1 MNLTLKRL
9 NLTPNYTEGE
19 LYVNDV
25 YFCKTLEDTNRDLN
39 KNGQFDNTEK
49 KVYGETCIP
58 YGKYK
63 VTVTYS
69 PKFKRELPEILGVNS
84 FSGIRIHRGNK
95 TSDSSGCILCGERVV
110 NGYLYNSTPYEIK
123 LTKLLKEAQMRNE
136 DITLTIEK
144 Q

>member
-19 LYVNDV
+19 LYVNGV

-39 KNGQFDNTEK
+39 KNGQFDNNEK

-63 VTVTYS
+63 VILSYS
-69 PKFKRELPEILGVNS
+69 PKFKRELTEILEVPD
-84 FSGIRIHRGNK
+84 FQGIRIHRGNK
-95 TSDSSGCILCGERVV
+95 ISDTLGCILCGEKVK
-110 NGYLYNSTPYEIK
+110 NGYLSNSTPYEIK
-123 LTKLLKEAQMRNE
+123 LVELFKQAKSRNE
-136 DITLTIEK
+136 ESFIEII
-144 Q
+144 

>member
-19 LYVNDV
+19 LYVNGV

-39 KNGQFDNTEK
+39 KNGQFDNSEK

-63 VTVTYS
+63 VILSYS
-69 PKFKRELPEILGVNS
+69 PKFKRELPEILEVPD
-84 FSGIRIHRGNK
+84 FQGIRVHRGNK
-95 TSDSSGCILCGERVV
+95 ISDTLGCVLCGEKVK
-110 NGYLYNSTPYEIK
+110 NGYLSNSTPYEIK
-123 LTKLLKEAQMRNE
+123 LVELFKQAKLRNE
-136 DITLTIEK
+136 ESFIEII
-144 Q
+144 

>member
-19 LYVNDV
+19 LYVNGV

-39 KNGQFDNTEK
+39 KNGQFDNNEK

-63 VTVTYS
+63 VILSYS
-69 PKFKRELPEILGVNS
+69 PKFKRELPEILEVPN
-84 FSGIRIHRGNK
+84 FQGIRIHRGNK
-95 TSDSSGCILCGERVV
+95 VADTLGCILCGEKVK
-110 NGYLYNSTPYEIK
+110 NGYLSNSTPYEIK
-123 LTKLLKEAQMRNE
+123 LVELLKQANIRKEE
-136 DITLTIEK
+136 SFIEII
-144 Q
+144 

>member
-19 LYVNDV
+19 LYVNGV

-39 KNGQFDNTEK
+39 KNGQFDNNEK

-63 VTVTYS
+63 VILSYS
-69 PKFKRELPEILGVNS
+69 PKFKRELPEILEVLD
-84 FSGIRIHRGNK
+84 FQGIRIHRGNK
-95 TSDSSGCILCGERVV
+95 ISDTLGCVLCGEKVK
-110 NGYLYNSTPYEIK
+110 NGYLSNSTPYEIK
-123 LTKLLKEAQMRNE
+123 LVELFKQAKSRNE
-136 DITLTIEK
+136 ESFIEII
-144 Q
+144 

>member
-19 LYVNDV
+19 LYVNGV

-39 KNGQFDNTEK
+39 KNGQFDNSEK

-63 VTVTYS
+63 IILSYS
-69 PKFKRELPEILGVNS
+69 PKFKRELPEILVVPN
-84 FSGIRIHRGNK
+84 FQGIRVHRGNK
-95 TSDSSGCILCGERVV
+95 ISDTLGCVLCGEKVK
-110 NGYLYNSTPYEIK
+110 NGYLSNSTPYEIK
-123 LTKLLKEAQMRNE
+123 LVELFKQAKSRNE
-136 DITLTIEK
+136 ESFIEII
-144 Q
+144 

>member
-19 LYVNDV
+19 LYVNGV

-39 KNGQFDNTEK
+39 KNGQFDNNEK

-63 VTVTYS
+63 VILSYS
-69 PKFKRELPEILGVNS
+69 PKFKRELPEILEVPN
-84 FSGIRIHRGNK
+84 FQGIRMHRGNK
-95 TSDSSGCILCGERVV
+95 ISDTLGCVLCGEKVK
-110 NGYLYNSTPYEIK
+110 NGYLSNSTPYEIK
-123 LTKLLKEAQMRNE
+123 LVELFKQAKSRNE
-136 DITLTIEK
+136 ESFIEII
-144 Q
+144 

>member
-19 LYVNDV
+19 LYVNGV

-39 KNGQFDNTEK
+39 KNGQFDNNEK

-63 VTVTYS
+63 VILSYS
-69 PKFKRELPEILGVNS
+69 PKFKRELPEILEVPD
-84 FSGIRIHRGNK
+84 FQGIRIHRGNK
-95 TSDSSGCILCGERVV
+95 ISDTLGCILCGEKVK
-110 NGYLYNSTPYEIK
+110 NGYLSNSTPYEIK
-123 LTKLLKEAQMRNE
+123 LVELFKQAKSRNE
-136 DITLTIEK
+136 ESFIEII
-144 Q
+144 

>member
-19 LYVNDV
+19 LYVNGV

-39 KNGQFDNTEK
+39 KNGQFDNNEK

-63 VTVTYS
+63 IILSYS
-69 PKFKRELPEILGVNS
+69 PKFKRELPEILEVPD
-84 FSGIRIHRGNK
+84 FFVFCIHRGNK
-95 TSDSSGCILCGERVV
+95 ISDTLGCILCGEKVK
-110 NGYLYNSTPYEIK
+110 NGYLSNSTPYEIK
-123 LTKLLKEAQMRNE
+123 LVELFKQAKSRNE
-136 DITLTIEK
+136 ESFIEII
-144 Q
+144 

>member
-19 LYVNDV
+19 LYVNGV

-39 KNGQFDNTEK
+39 KNGQFDNNEK

-63 VTVTYS
+63 VILSYS
-69 PKFKRELPEILGVNS
+69 PKFKRELPEILEVPD
-84 FSGIRIHRGNK
+84 FQGIRIHRGNK
-95 TSDSSGCILCGERVV
+95 ISDTLGCILCGEKVK
-110 NGYLYNSTPYEIK
+110 NGYLSNSTPYEIK
-123 LTKLLKEAQMRNE
+123 LVELFKQAKSKNE
-136 DITLTIEK
+136 ESFIEII
-144 Q
+144 

>member
-19 LYVNDV
+19 LYVNGV

-39 KNGQFDNTEK
+39 KNGQFDNNEK

-63 VTVTYS
+63 VILSYS
-69 PKFKRELPEILGVNS
+69 PKFKRELPEILEVPN
-84 FSGIRIHRGNK
+84 FQGIRIHRGNK
-95 TSDSSGCILCGERVV
+95 ISDTLGCILCGEKIK
-110 NGYLYNSTPYEIK
+110 NGYLSNSTPYEIK
-123 LTKLLKEAQMRNE
+123 LVELFKQAKLRNE
-136 DITLTIEK
+136 ESFIEII
-144 Q
+144 

>member
-39 KNGQFDNTEK
+39 KNGQFDNNEK

-63 VTVTYS
+63 VILSYS
-69 PKFKRELPEILGVNS
+69 PKFKRELPEILEVPD
-84 FSGIRIHRGNK
+84 FQGIRIHRGNK
-95 TSDSSGCILCGERVV
+95 ISDTLGCVLCGEKVK
-110 NGYLYNSTPYEIK
+110 NGYLSNSTPYEIK
-123 LTKLLKEAQMRNE
+123 LVELFKQAKSRNE
-136 DITLTIEK
+136 ESFIEII
-144 Q
+144 

>member
-19 LYVNDV
+19 LYVNGV

-39 KNGQFDNTEK
+39 KNGQFDNNEK

-63 VTVTYS
+63 VILSYS
-69 PKFKRELPEILGVNS
+69 PKFKRELPEILEVPN
-84 FSGIRIHRGNK
+84 FQGIRIHRGNK
-95 TSDSSGCILCGERVV
+95 ISDTLGCILCGEKVK
-110 NGYLYNSTPYEIK
+110 NGYLSNSTPYEIK
-123 LTKLLKEAQMRNE
+123 LVELFKQAKLRNE
-136 DITLTIEK
+136 ESFIEII
-144 Q
+144 

>member
-19 LYVNDV
+19 LYVNGV

-39 KNGQFDNTEK
+39 KNGQFDNNEK

-63 VTVTYS
+63 VILSYS
-69 PKFKRELPEILGVNS
+69 SKFKRELPEILEVPN
-84 FSGIRIHRGNK
+84 FQGIRIHRGNK
-95 TSDSSGCILCGERVV
+95 ISDTLGCVLCGEKIK
-110 NGYLYNSTPYEIK
+110 NGYLSNSTPYEIK
-123 LTKLLKEAQMRNE
+123 LVELFKQAKSRNE
-136 DITLTIEK
+136 ESFIEII
-144 Q
+144 

>member
-19 LYVNDV
+19 LYVNGV

-39 KNGQFDNTEK
+39 KNGQFDNNEK

-63 VTVTYS
+63 VILSYS
-69 PKFKRELPEILGVNS
+69 PKFKRELPEILEVPD
-84 FSGIRIHRGNK
+84 FQGIRIHRGNK
-95 TSDSSGCILCGERVV
+95 ISDTLGCVLCGEKIK
-110 NGYLYNSTPYEIK
+110 NGYLSNSTPYEIK
-123 LTKLLKEAQMRNE
+123 LVELFKQSKLRNE
-136 DITLTIEK
+136 ESFIEII
-144 Q
+144 

>member
-19 LYVNDV
+19 LYVNGV

-39 KNGQFDNTEK
+39 KNGQFDNNEK

-63 VTVTYS
+63 VILSYS
-69 PKFKRELPEILGVNS
+69 PKFKRELPEILEVPN
-84 FSGIRIHRGNK
+84 FQGIRMHRGNK
-95 TSDSSGCILCGERVV
+95 ISDTLGCVLCGEKVK
-110 NGYLYNSTPYEIK
+110 NGYLSNSTPYEIK
-123 LTKLLKEAQMRNE
+123 LVELLKQANIRKEE
-136 DITLTIEK
+136 SFIEII
-144 Q
+144 

>member
-19 LYVNDV
+19 LYVNGV

-39 KNGQFDNTEK
+39 RNGQFDNNEK

-63 VTVTYS
+63 VILSYS
-69 PKFKRELPEILGVNS
+69 PKFKRELPEILEVPD
-84 FSGIRIHRGNK
+84 FQGIRIHRGNK
-95 TSDSSGCILCGERVV
+95 ISDTLGCVLCGEKVK
-110 NGYLYNSTPYEIK
+110 NGYLSNSTPYEIK
-123 LTKLLKEAQMRNE
+123 LVELFKQAKSRNE
-136 DITLTIEK
+136 ESFIEII
-144 Q
+144 

>member
-19 LYVNDV
+19 LYVNGV

-39 KNGQFDNTEK
+39 KNGQFDNNEK

-63 VTVTYS
+63 VILSYS
-69 PKFKRELPEILGVNS
+69 PKFKRELPEILEVPD
-84 FSGIRIHRGNK
+84 FQGIRMHRGNK
-95 TSDSSGCILCGERVV
+95 ISDTLGCILCGEKVK
-110 NGYLYNSTPYEIK
+110 NGYLSNSTPYEIK
-123 LTKLLKEAQMRNE
+123 LVELFKQANLRNE
-136 DITLTIEK
+136 ESFIEII
-144 Q
+144 

>member
-19 LYVNDV
+19 LYVNGV

-39 KNGQFDNTEK
+39 KNGQFDNNEK

-63 VTVTYS
+63 VILSYS
-69 PKFKRELPEILGVNS
+69 PKFKRELPEILEVPN
-84 FSGIRIHRGNK
+84 FQGIRIHRGNK
-95 TSDSSGCILCGERVV
+95 ISDTLGCVLCGEKVK
-110 NGYLYNSTPYEIK
+110 NGYLSNSTPYEIK
-123 LTKLLKEAQMRNE
+123 LVELFKHAKSRNE
-136 DITLTIEK
+136 ESFIEII
-144 Q
+144 

>member
-19 LYVNDV
+19 LYVNET

-39 KNGQFDNTEK
+39 KNGQFDNSEK

-63 VTVTYS
+63 IVLSYS
-69 PKFKRELPEILGVNS
+69 PKFKRELPEILEVPN
-84 FSGIRIHRGNK
+84 FQGIRIHRGNK
-95 TSDSSGCILCGERVV
+95 VADTLGCILCGEKVN
-110 NGYLYNSTPYEIK
+110 NGYLSNSTPYEIK
-123 LTKLLKEAQMRNE
+123 LVELFKQAKSRNE
-136 DITLTIEK
+136 ESFIEII
-144 Q
+144 

>member
-19 LYVNDV
+19 LYVNGV

-39 KNGQFDNTEK
+39 KNGQFDNSEK

-63 VTVTYS
+63 IILSYS
-69 PKFKRELPEILGVNS
+69 PKFKRELPEILEVPD
-84 FSGIRIHRGNK
+84 FQGIRIHRGNK
-95 TSDSSGCILCGERVV
+95 ISDTLGCVLCGEKVK
-110 NGYLYNSTPYEIK
+110 NGYLSNSTPYEIK
-123 LTKLLKEAQMRNE
+123 LVELFKQAKSRNE
-136 DITLTIEK
+136 ESFIEII
-144 Q
+144 

>member
-19 LYVNDV
+19 LYVNGV

-39 KNGQFDNTEK
+39 KNGQFDNNEK

-63 VTVTYS
+63 VILSYS
-69 PKFKRELPEILGVNS
+69 PKFKRELPEILEVPD
-84 FSGIRIHRGNK
+84 FQGIRIHRGNK
-95 TSDSSGCILCGERVV
+95 VADTLGCILCGEKVK
-110 NGYLYNSTPYEIK
+110 NGYLSNSTPYEIK
-123 LTKLLKEAQMRNE
+123 LVELFKQAKSRNE
-136 DITLTIEK
+136 ESFIEII
-144 Q
+144 

>member
-19 LYVNDV
+19 LYVNGV

-39 KNGQFDNTEK
+39 KNGQFDNNEK

-63 VTVTYS
+63 VILSYS
-69 PKFKRELPEILGVNS
+69 PKFKRELPEILEVPD
-84 FSGIRIHRGNK
+84 FQGIRIHRGNK
-95 TSDSSGCILCGERVV
+95 ISDTLGCVLCGEKVK
-110 NGYLYNSTPYEIK
+110 NGYSLE
-123 LTKLLKEAQMRNE
+123 
-136 DITLTIEK
+136 
-144 Q
+144 

>member
-19 LYVNDV
+19 LYVNSV

-39 KNGQFDNTEK
+39 KNGQFDNNEK

-63 VTVTYS
+63 VILSYS
-69 PKFKRELPEILGVNS
+69 PKFKRELPEILEVPD
-84 FSGIRIHRGNK
+84 FQGIRIHRGNK
-95 TSDSSGCILCGERVV
+95 ISDTLGCVLCGEKVK
-110 NGYLYNSTPYEIK
+110 NGYLSNSTPYEIK
-123 LTKLLKEAQMRNE
+123 LVELLKQANLRNE
-136 DITLTIEK
+136 ESFIEII
-144 Q
+144 

>member
-19 LYVNDV
+19 LYVNGV

-39 KNGQFDNTEK
+39 KNGQFDNNEK

-63 VTVTYS
+63 IILSYS
-69 PKFKRELPEILGVNS
+69 PKFKRELPEILEVPN
-84 FSGIRIHRGNK
+84 FQGIRMHRGNK
-95 TSDSSGCILCGERVV
+95 ISDTLGCVLCGEKVK
-110 NGYLYNSTPYEIK
+110 NGYLSNSTPYEIK
-123 LTKLLKEAQMRNE
+123 LVELFKQAKSRNE
-136 DITLTIEK
+136 ESFIEII
-144 Q
+144 

>member
-19 LYVNDV
+19 LYVNGV

-39 KNGQFDNTEK
+39 KNGQFDNNEK

-63 VTVTYS
+63 VILSYS
-69 PKFKRELPEILGVNS
+69 PKFKRELPEILEVPN
-84 FSGIRIHRGNK
+84 FQGIRIHRGNK
-95 TSDSSGCILCGERVV
+95 ISDTLGCVLCGEKIK
-110 NGYLYNSTPYEIK
+110 NGYLSNSTPYEIK
-123 LTKLLKEAQMRNE
+123 LVELFKQAKLRNE
-136 DITLTIEK
+136 ESFIEII
-144 Q
+144 

>member
-19 LYVNDV
+19 LYVNGV

-39 KNGQFDNTEK
+39 KNGQFDNNEK

-63 VTVTYS
+63 VILSYS
-69 PKFKRELPEILGVNS
+69 PKFKRELPEILKVPN
-84 FSGIRIHRGNK
+84 FQGIRIHRGNK
-95 TSDSSGCILCGERVV
+95 ISDTLGCVLCGEKVK
-110 NGYLYNSTPYEIK
+110 NGYLSNSTPYEIK
-123 LTKLLKEAQMRNE
+123 LVELFKQAKSRNE
-136 DITLTIEK
+136 ESFIEII
-144 Q
+144 

>member
-19 LYVNDV
+19 LYVNGV

-39 KNGQFDNTEK
+39 KNGQFDNNEK

-63 VTVTYS
+63 VILSYS
-69 PKFKRELPEILGVNS
+69 PKFKRELPEILEVPD
-84 FSGIRIHRGNK
+84 FQGIRIHRGNK
-95 TSDSSGCILCGERVV
+95 ISDTLGCILCGEKVK
-110 NGYLYNSTPYEIK
+110 NGYLSNSTPYEIK
-123 LTKLLKEAQMRNE
+123 LVELFKQSKLRNE
-136 DITLTIEK
+136 ESFIEII
-144 Q
+144 

>member
-19 LYVNDV
+19 LYVNGV

-39 KNGQFDNTEK
+39 KNGQFDNNEK

-63 VTVTYS
+63 VILSYS
-69 PKFKRELPEILGVNS
+69 PKFKRELPEILEVPD
-84 FSGIRIHRGNK
+84 FQGIRIHRGNK
-95 TSDSSGCILCGERVV
+95 ISDTLGCILCGEKIK
-110 NGYLYNSTPYEIK
+110 NGYLSNSTPYEIK
-123 LTKLLKEAQMRNE
+123 LVELFKQAKSRNE
-136 DITLTIEK
+136 ESFIEII
-144 Q
+144 

>member
-19 LYVNDV
+19 LYVNGV

-39 KNGQFDNTEK
+39 KNGQFDNSEK

-63 VTVTYS
+63 VILSYS
-69 PKFKRELPEILGVNS
+69 PKFKRELPEILEVPD
-84 FSGIRIHRGNK
+84 FQGIRIHRGNK
-95 TSDSSGCILCGERVV
+95 ISDTLGCVLCGEKVK
-110 NGYLYNSTPYEIK
+110 NGYLSNSTPYEIK
-123 LTKLLKEAQMRNE
+123 LVELFKQAKSRNE
-136 DITLTIEK
+136 ESFIEII
-144 Q
+144 

>member
-19 LYVNDV
+19 LYVNGV

-39 KNGQFDNTEK
+39 KNGQFDNNEK

-63 VTVTYS
+63 VILSYS
-69 PKFKRELPEILGVNS
+69 PKFKRELPEILEVPD
-84 FSGIRIHRGNK
+84 FQGIRIHRGNK
-95 TSDSSGCILCGERVV
+95 IADTLGCILCGEKVK
-110 NGYLYNSTPYEIK
+110 NGYLSNSTPYEIK
-123 LTKLLKEAQMRNE
+123 LVELLKQANLRNE
-136 DITLTIEK
+136 ESFIEII
-144 Q
+144 

>member
-19 LYVNDV
+19 LYVNGV

-39 KNGQFDNTEK
+39 KNGKFDNSEK

-63 VTVTYS
+63 VILSYS
-69 PKFKRELPEILGVNS
+69 PKFKRELPEILEVPN
-84 FSGIRIHRGNK
+84 FQGIRIHRGNK
-95 TSDSSGCILCGERVV
+95 ISDTLGCILCGEKVK
-110 NGYLYNSTPYEIK
+110 NGYLSNSTPYEIK
-123 LTKLLKEAQMRNE
+123 LVELFKQAKSRNE
-136 DITLTIEK
+136 ESFIEII
-144 Q
+144 

>member
-19 LYVNDV
+19 LYVNGV

-39 KNGQFDNTEK
+39 KNGQFDNNEK

-63 VTVTYS
+63 VILSYS
-69 PKFKRELPEILGVNS
+69 PKFKRELPEILEVPD
-84 FSGIRIHRGNK
+84 FQGIRIHRGNK
-95 TSDSSGCILCGERVV
+95 ISDTLGCVLCGEKVK
-110 NGYLYNSTPYEIK
+110 NGYLSNSTPYEIK
-123 LTKLLKEAQMRNE
+123 LVELFKQAKLRKEE
-136 DITLTIEK
+136 SFIEII
-144 Q
+144 